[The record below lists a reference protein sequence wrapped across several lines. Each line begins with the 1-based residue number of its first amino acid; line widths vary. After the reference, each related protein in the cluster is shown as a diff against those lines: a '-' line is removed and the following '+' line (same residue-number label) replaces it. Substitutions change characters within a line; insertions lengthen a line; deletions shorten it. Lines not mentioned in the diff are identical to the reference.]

1 MSAAS
6 PATRHLASIGI
17 GLLAACG
24 AFGVLLLGGGDPGMV
39 SIGAALALG
48 FAVGAA
54 VAAHYRIALVG
65 PREHL
70 VETIRATFND
80 GDLTRRARVEGS
92 LAPAAEEYNKLMF
105 ALQSIIGRV
114 IFNSKQVE
122 AMAKNLIKEAEVTV
136 SGSEQQN
143 SAAASA
149 AAAASAMADGVADVA
164 QNTEETAHIA
174 ESAKEHSNRGSSIVQ
189 QASEEIS
196 RLAQT
201 VEGSAEV
208 VSALG
213 ERSVAI
219 SAIVNTIHEIAD
231 QTNLLALNA
240 AIEAARA
247 GEQGRG
253 FAVVADEVRKLAE
266 RTTAA
271 TAEIGAMITAIQN
284 ETQSAISTIREGSVQ
299 VRHGAELTS
308 QAAEAL
314 TEINRGAEETLTKVR
329 VIAETMSGQRSQAT
343 HIASQAQDIIALAD
357 RNAQGARDTLDEAHQ
372 LDVLAT
378 NLDEIGQVFKL
389 GASGEQ
395 ALRIHAAMPENAL
408 AMAKEIGHVLEN
420 AVNQRQINLDDLF
433 DQNYV
438 PIPNTKPQKYHSK
451 FDGLTDRI
459 FPPVQEAWL
468 EKVPGCVFALTTDLQ
483 AYAPTHNN
491 KFAYPPT
498 GDEKVDMLKSRSKRI
513 FSNNAALKRAAVSTL
528 PYLTQTYRRDTG
540 EIMHTIS
547 SPVYVHGRHWG
558 AVNIAYVA

>member
-1 MSAAS
+1 MNASASAKRYLVVLGMTLFT
-6 PATRHLASIGI
+6 AG
-17 GLLAACG
+17 G
-24 AFGVLLLGGGDPGMV
+24 ALGVLSLGGGSFG
-39 SIGAALALG
+39 IAAGTAALVLGVLAGVIVEVQYRAALN
-48 FAVGAA
+48 
-54 VAAHYRIALVG
+54 G
-65 PREHL
+65 PRERL
-70 VETIRATFND
+70 AETIRATIND
-80 GDLTRRARVEGS
+80 GDLTRRAAVEGS
-92 LAPAAEEYNKLMF
+92 LALVAEEYNKLMF
-105 ALQSIIGRV
+105 AMQAIIGRV

-122 AMAKNLIKEAEVTV
+122 SVAKKLIKEAEVTV
-136 SGSEQQN
+136 AGSEQQN

-149 AAAASAMADGVADVA
+149 ASAATTMANGVADMA
-164 QNTEETAHIA
+164 QNTEETARIA
-174 ESAKEHSNRGSSIVQ
+174 ESAKEQSNRGASIVQ
-189 QASEEIS
+189 EASAEIR

-213 ERSVAI
+213 ERSQAI

-271 TAEIGAMITAIQN
+271 TAEIGAMISAIQS

-299 VRHGAELTS
+299 ARHGADLTN
-308 QAAEAL
+308 QAADAL

-329 VIAETMSGQRSQAT
+329 AIAGTMNDQSGQAT
-343 HIASQAQDIIALAD
+343 HIAGQANDIIALAD
-357 RNAQGARDTLDEAHQ
+357 RNAQGARDTLKEANQ

-378 NLDEIGQVFKL
+378 NLEEIGQVFKL
-389 GASGEQ
+389 GAAGDQ
-395 ALRIHAAMPENAL
+395 ALRIHAAMPEQVA
-408 AMAKEIGHVLEN
+408 AMAKDISRVLEE
-420 AVNQRQINLDDLF
+420 AVNRGQISLDDLF
-433 DQNYV
+433 DKNYV
-438 PIPNTKPQKYHSK
+438 PIPNTRPQKFHSK
-451 FDGLTDRI
+451 FDALTDRI

-491 KFAYPPT
+491 KFAHQPT
-498 GDEKVDMLKSRSKRI
+498 GDEMVDMVKSRSKRL
-513 FSNNAALKRAAVSTL
+513 FGDNPALKRASANTL

-547 SPVYVHGRHWG
+547 APVYVQGRHWG
-558 AVNIAYVA
+558 AVNIGYVA